1 MKIVFVVICLFL
13 TEMLFGQSFTYPKF
27 KKSYQTVNQ
36 IAPVDWTLLS
46 QTSGNL
52 NADRLKDLVAIL
64 EYKNTVSEKRPNG
77 STVETK
83 PRILLVFFKSA
94 DGKYNLKLQHN
105 TFLLRDNEDAQPEV
119 SADLKIKNR
128 VLSVHYDLFHD
139 YPTYK
144 FRFQKGDFYLIGAN
158 VRGIHGGN
166 YSEDDINLSTGEF
179 RKTSYSIEDE
189 KNVKKEYF
197 RLKNLKPI
205 KFTAFKMPLT
215 YKISEDYT
223 L

>member
-1 MKIVFVVICLFL
+1 MKIVFVVIYLVFAGV
-13 TEMLFGQSFTYPKF
+13 LFGQSFMYPKF
-27 KKSYQTVNQ
+27 EKSYQTANE
-36 IAPVDWTLLS
+36 IASEDWTLLNHIK
-46 QTSGNL
+46 GDL
-52 NADRLKDLVAIL
+52 NGDKLNDLVAVL
-64 EYKNTVSEKRPNG
+64 EYKNTVSEKRPND
-77 STVETK
+77 SIVETK

-94 DGKYNLKLQHN
+94 DGRYNLKLQHN
-105 TFLLRDNEDAQPEV
+105 TFLLRDNEDAQPKV
-119 SADLKIKNR
+119 FADLKIKNK

-158 VRGIHGGN
+158 ISGIHGGN
-166 YSEDDINLSTGEF
+166 YSQDDINLSTGEVH
-179 RKTSYSIEDE
+179 KTSYDVDDE
-189 KNVKKEYF
+189 KNVKKESF

-205 KFTAFKMPLT
+205 KFTEFKMPLT